1 MFFASQSIIAYKNS
15 MYLDAF
21 LYSQLFTVQIDSIR
35 GDVFGFN
42 CVKVS
47 TVSKSH

>member
-1 MFFASQSIIAYKNS
+1 MFFASQSITAYKNN

-21 LYSQLFTVQIDSIR
+21 LYSQLFTVQIDSMR

-42 CVKVS
+42 SVKLS

>member
-1 MFFASQSIIAYKNS
+1 MFFASQSITAYKNS

-21 LYSQLFTVQIDSIR
+21 LYSQLFAVQIDSII

-42 CVKVS
+42 CVKLS
-47 TVSKSH
+47 SVSKSH